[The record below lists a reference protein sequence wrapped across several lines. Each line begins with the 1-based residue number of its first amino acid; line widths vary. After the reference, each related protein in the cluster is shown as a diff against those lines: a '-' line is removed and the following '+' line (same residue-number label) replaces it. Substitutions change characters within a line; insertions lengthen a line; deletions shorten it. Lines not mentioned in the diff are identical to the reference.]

1 MDTPFFGNPM
11 IRIKYYPS
19 RVDRPGNRISRQVM
33 NAQFHHAS
41 GNADV
46 QLKPKNPML
55 HSRLPRFA
63 AVLLLLL
70 VSTVSSVLAE
80 HIVVVVKP
88 VAPFVIEEDGKLSG
102 YSIDL
107 WTEVARKAGWTDF
120 EFKKVDNVPAM
131 LDMLKSGQ
139 ADVAVG
145 ALSIT
150 AERTKEIDFS
160 HPFYDSGLD
169 IMVKGGG
176 SPGPFELLARL
187 LTPSLVL
194 TFGGIMV
201 ALVLVSHVL
210 WWFERKHNH
219 EDFPKHYSEGMVESI
234 WWTTCVLIGGM
245 CMNKDPKGLTGRV
258 VGTAWALVGIAMISY
273 LTATATSIM
282 TVDTLGSDINGP
294 KDLAGKAVA
303 TLQGTSADKYLQG
316 QHMKVVEFTKLDDA
330 VEALNQGKVKAVV
343 YDAPVLMYY
352 LAVNDAKD
360 LHLIGHLFDKQKYGF
375 GLQLSSKLR
384 QQLNS
389 ALLSVEETEFLA
401 KLDKLYFTPTG
412 E

>member
-1 MDTPFFGNPM
+1 MNHSSNSFCRGAFAV
-11 IRIKYYPS
+11 
-19 RVDRPGNRISRQVM
+19 RVCRV
-33 NAQFHHAS
+33 A
-41 GNADV
+41 
-46 QLKPKNPML
+46 
-55 HSRLPRFA
+55 
-63 AVLLLLL
+63 LLLL
-70 VSTVSSVLAE
+70 VLIQSAASNLFAE

-88 VAPFVIEEDGKLSG
+88 VAPFVINEDGKLSG

-107 WTEVARKAGWTDF
+107 WNEVARTAGWTDV
-120 EFKKVDNVPAM
+120 EFKLVDNVPAM
-131 LDMLKSGQ
+131 IDALKSGQ

-150 AERTKEIDFS
+150 SERSKEIDFS

-176 SPGPFELLARL
+176 APSPLDLLGRL
-187 LTPSLVL
+187 LTPALVL

-201 ALVLVSHVL
+201 ALVLVSHIL
-210 WWFERKHNH
+210 WWFERKHND
-219 EDFPKHYSEGMVESI
+219 EDFPEHYSEGMIESI

-245 CMNKDPKGLTGRV
+245 CMNKDPKGITGRV

-273 LTATATSIM
+273 LTATASSIM

-294 KDLAGKAVA
+294 KDLIGKPIA
-303 TLQGTSADKYLQG
+303 TLQGTSADKYLQS
-316 QHMKVVEFTKLDDA
+316 HHLKVVEFTKLDDA
-330 VEALNQGKVKAVV
+330 VDALNQGKVKAVV
-343 YDAPVLMYY
+343 YDSPVLMYY
-352 LAVNDAKD
+352 LTVNDSKD
-360 LHLIGHLFDKQKYGF
+360 LHLVGHLFDKQKYGF

-389 ALLSVEETEFLA
+389 ALLTVEETEYMG
-401 KLDKLYFTPTG
+401 KLDKLYFTSND